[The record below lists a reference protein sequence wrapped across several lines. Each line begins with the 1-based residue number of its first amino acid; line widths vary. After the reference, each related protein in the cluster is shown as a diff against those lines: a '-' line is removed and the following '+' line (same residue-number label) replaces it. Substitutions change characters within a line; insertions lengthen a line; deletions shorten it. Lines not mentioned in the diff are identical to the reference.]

1 MKINWKVRFKNGTF
15 VLTFAAL
22 VLSFVYNVLGML
34 EVVPPI
40 SEDAAVSVV
49 AGVVQVLAALGI
61 VTDPTTKG
69 VKDSERAMTY
79 TKPR

>member
-1 MKINWKVRFKNGTF
+1 MKINWKVRFRNGTF
-15 VLTFAAL
+15 VVTFAAL

-40 SEDAAVSVV
+40 SEDMAVSVI
-49 AGVVQVLAALGI
+49 AGIVQVLAALGI

-69 VKDSERAMTY
+69 IKDSERALTY
-79 TKPR
+79 TKPH

>member
-1 MKINWKVRFKNGTF
+1 MKINWKVRFRNRTF

-69 VKDSERAMTY
+69 LKDSERAMTY